1 MSLLLKWVC
10 IYCRQHI
17 DGSFVLFIQSLC
29 LLIGEFIPFAFK
41 VIIDRYCLL
50 PYYCFLTFFFLIV
63 PLYFFFACSLWF
75 DFLWWYTY
83 IPFSLFF
90 VYLLWVFAL
99 WLSWGLPI
107 TTFIYEFILNW
118 WQLKFDTIVKLN
130 IIPMFLM
137 SHFTSFYLVCP
148 LTNCCNHSYFYYFCL
163 SKFIIPL

>member
-1 MSLLLKWVC
+1 MGLLSYSFSHSVFWLENLSHLHLKL
-10 IYCRQHI
+10 
-17 DGSFVLFIQSLC
+17 S
-29 LLIGEFIPFAFK
+29 LIGIA
-41 VIIDRYCLL
+41 YCHITVFWL
-50 PYYCFLTFFFLIV
+50 FFLIV

-107 TTFIYEFILNW
+107 TTFIYEFVLNW

-137 SHFTSFYLVCP
+137 SHFTS
-148 LTNCCNHSYFYYFCL
+148 L
-163 SKFIIPL
+163 SCVSLN